1 MKKCKTL
8 IAVVLLSALPAV
20 AQTVVKVDGVSYAL
34 TSDNTA
40 QIDKNEG
47 CKGDVVIPD
56 SIEYEGERYLVNTM
70 VNGAFWGARVSS
82 VSLPDAITTI
92 SPNAFYK
99 CPNLRQ
105 VRWPARLEVVGEA
118 AFFMCEALESA
129 VLPKGVREIQ
139 RSAFWRCPITS
150 LVLGDSL
157 RTIGQLAFSDCKL
170 VTSLVLP
177 ATLTSLDGSAFMG
190 CSGLRLIEC
199 RREEPLKMKDG
210 NYFANAMKYFGTLR
224 VPSMTRNAY
233 RHHKDW
239 SAFANIEEDNR
250 GVETVDVHIRCN
262 DLGMVTASG
271 RQVQGSEGKT
281 ADLWLEA
288 VRGND
293 LELTFTPVIGWA
305 YGGSETEVS
314 RLVLNGDSITPH
326 AVRDNRYVISGI
338 DTDTDI
344 DVTFSLKPRQLL
356 VRQGEGGGI
365 GIRYGMYDYIRAAIR
380 PREGVTVNAL
390 FNGTP
395 ELYWEGYW
403 PKRDG
408 YYQFGN
414 IWEDAVLEV
423 KYNK

>member
-1 MKKCKTL
+1 
-8 IAVVLLSALPAV
+8 
-20 AQTVVKVDGVSYAL
+20 
-34 TSDNTA
+34 
-40 QIDKNEG
+40 
-47 CKGDVVIPD
+47 
-56 SIEYEGERYLVNTM
+56 
-70 VNGAFWGARVSS
+70 
-82 VSLPDAITTI
+82 
-92 SPNAFYK
+92 
-99 CPNLRQ
+99 
-105 VRWPARLEVVGEA
+105 
-118 AFFMCEALESA
+118 
-129 VLPKGVREIQ
+129 
-139 RSAFWRCPITS
+139 
-150 LVLGDSL
+150 
-157 RTIGQLAFSDCKL
+157 
-170 VTSLVLP
+170 
-177 ATLTSLDGSAFMG
+177 
-190 CSGLRLIEC
+190 
-199 RREEPLKMKDG
+199 MKDG

-239 SAFANIEEDNR
+239 SAFANIKEDNG

-344 DVTFSLKPRQLL
+344 DVTFSLKPCQLL

-395 ELYWEGYW
+395 ELYWDGFW